1 MVKLYLFNNTWVKY
15 FWEIIFCLKLGLR
28 SKKKKNIKV
37 TEHHMPIVC
46 ARIIEFLKCGNS
58 DPIRISV
65 DVAYYIIQASFDFR
79 FMNTAWSTDLW

>member
-1 MVKLYLFNNTWVKY
+1 
-15 FWEIIFCLKLGLR
+15 
-28 SKKKKNIKV
+28 
-37 TEHHMPIVC
+37 MPIVC

-65 DVAYYIIQASFDFR
+65 YVAYYIIQASFDFR